1 MKKIFYVSVILITVF
16 GFLQGLSQ
24 NIPTYPIPSYNI
36 RVIGNANFQENYRDC
51 NSDQILEKREV
62 NVHIRSAISDPNCQA
77 TVWVY
82 SLDQT
87 TVLGPFTV
95 NCGETLT
102 VAIDDGEWGVLVESD
117 EEIIVD
123 VWFSAGGNKSVIEG
137 TIPKNNVQIDY
148 EAIIPK
154 QSSF

>member
-1 MKKIFYVSVILITVF
+1 MQIFRKITEKK
-16 GFLQGLSQ
+16 
-24 NIPTYPIPSYNI
+24 
-36 RVIGNANFQENYRDC
+36 R
-51 NSDQILEKREV
+51 EKREV

-77 TVWVY
+77 MVWVY

-102 VAIDDGEWGVLVESD
+102 IAIDDGEWGVLVESD

-123 VWFSAGGNKSVIEG
+123 VWFSQPGLLPQKTKSRATMNLEMIKGIGVFYHEEKYGKFILG
-137 TIPKNNVQIDY
+137 
-148 EAIIPK
+148 
-154 QSSF
+154 

>member
-1 MKKIFYVSVILITVF
+1 MKKIFYVSVLLITVF
-16 GFLQGLSQ
+16 GFLQGFSQ
-24 NIPTYPIPSYNI
+24 SIPTYPIPSYNI
-36 RVIGNANFQENYRDC
+36 RVIDNANFQENYRDC
-51 NSDQILEKREV
+51 NSDKKREKREV

-95 NCGETLT
+95 DCGETLT

-123 VWFSAGGNKSVIEG
+123 VWFSAGGNNSVGER
-137 TIPKNNVQIDY
+137 TIPQNNIQIDY

-154 QSSF
+154 QTCF